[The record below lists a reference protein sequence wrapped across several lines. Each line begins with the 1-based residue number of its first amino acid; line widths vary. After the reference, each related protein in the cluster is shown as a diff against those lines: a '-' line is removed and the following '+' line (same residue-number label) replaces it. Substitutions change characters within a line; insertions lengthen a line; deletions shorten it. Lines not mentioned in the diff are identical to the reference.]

1 MAQAQN
7 VRLLSRARNL
17 QVIRDACRVASP
29 IEFDHVVELVKTK
42 APQHIARD
50 CNAARDHVLLIAATW
65 DLGQQLL
72 DEQSD
77 ECVATIVA
85 FIG

>member
-50 CNAARDHVLLIAATW
+50 CHAARDHVLLIAATW

-72 DEQSD
+72 DDQSD

>member
-7 VRLLSRARNL
+7 VRLLSRTRNL
-17 QVIRDACRVASP
+17 EVVRDACRVTGP
-29 IEFDHVVELVKTK
+29 IEFDHVVELVK
-42 APQHIARD
+42 ARVPRHIEHD
-50 CNAARDHVLLIAATW
+50 CHAARDHVLLIAATW
-65 DLGQQLL
+65 DLNHQLL

-77 ECVATIVA
+77 ECLAAIVA

>member
-17 QVIRDACRVASP
+17 QVIRDACHVAGP

-50 CNAARDHVLLIAATW
+50 CHAARDHVLLIAATW

>member
-17 QVIRDACRVASP
+17 QVVRDACRVSGL

-42 APQHIARD
+42 APQRIVRD
-50 CNAARDHVLLIAATW
+50 CHAGRDHILLIATTW
-65 DLGQQLL
+65 DLDQQLL
-72 DEQSD
+72 DQQSD
-77 ECVATIVA
+77 ECLAAIVA

>member
-50 CNAARDHVLLIAATW
+50 CHAARDHVLLIAAAW
-65 DLGQQLL
+65 DLGHQLL
-72 DEQSD
+72 DDQSD

>member
-7 VRLLSRARNL
+7 VRLLSRTRNL
-17 QVIRDACRVASP
+17 EVVRDACRVPGS
-29 IEFDHVVELVKTK
+29 IEFDHVVELVKAK
-42 APQHIARD
+42 VPRHIERD
-50 CNAARDHVLLIAATW
+50 CHAARDHVFLIAATW
-65 DLGQQLL
+65 DLNHQLL

-77 ECVATIVA
+77 ECLAAIVA

>member
-17 QVIRDACRVASP
+17 QVVRDACGVSGP
-29 IEFDHVVELVKTK
+29 IKLKQVVELVRAK
-42 APQHIARD
+42 APQRIVRD
-50 CNAARDHVLLIAATW
+50 CHAARDHILVIATAW
-65 DLGQQLL
+65 DLDRQQL

-77 ECVATIVA
+77 ECLAAIVS
-85 FIG
+85 FIA

>member
-17 QVIRDACRVASP
+17 QVIRDSCRVAGA
-29 IEFDHVVELVKTK
+29 IEFDHVVELVKSK

-50 CNAARDHVLLIAATW
+50 CHAARDHILLIAAAW
-65 DLGQQLL
+65 DLDQQLL

-77 ECVATIVA
+77 ECLAAIVA
-85 FIG
+85 FLG

>member
-29 IEFDHVVELVKTK
+29 I
-42 APQHIARD
+42 
-50 CNAARDHVLLIAATW
+50 
-65 DLGQQLL
+65 GQQLL

>member
-17 QVIRDACRVASP
+17 QVVRDACHISGPV
-29 IEFDHVVELVKTK
+29 EFDHVVELVKAK

-50 CNAARDHVLLIAATW
+50 CHAARDHVLLIAATW
-65 DLGQQLL
+65 DLGHQLL

-77 ECVATIVA
+77 ECLAAIVA
-85 FIG
+85 FIS

>member
-17 QVIRDACRVASP
+17 QVVRDACHISGPV
-29 IEFDHVVELVKTK
+29 EFDHVVELVKAK

-50 CNAARDHVLLIAATW
+50 CQAARDHVLLIAATW
-65 DLGQQLL
+65 DLGHQLL

-77 ECVATIVA
+77 ECLAAIVA
-85 FIG
+85 FIS

>member
-17 QVIRDACRVASP
+17 QVIRDACRVAGP
-29 IEFDHVVELVKTK
+29 IEFDHVVELVRTK

-50 CNAARDHVLLIAATW
+50 CHAARDRILLIAAAW
-65 DLGQQLL
+65 DLNHPELEQ
-72 DEQSD
+72 QSD
-77 ECVATIVA
+77 ECVAAIVA
-85 FIG
+85 FVG